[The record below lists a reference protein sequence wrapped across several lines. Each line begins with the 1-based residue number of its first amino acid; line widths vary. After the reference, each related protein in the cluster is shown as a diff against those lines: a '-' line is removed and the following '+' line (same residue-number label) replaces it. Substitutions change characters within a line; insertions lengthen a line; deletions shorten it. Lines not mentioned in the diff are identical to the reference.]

1 MQLHKL
7 KPNESRDED
16 GKPIYLTAEGIEKL
30 YTELSRLKRK
40 LPEAADETARTAE
53 YGDRSDNAEYKQ
65 AKGALRRMHYRIFEI
80 ETQLKHA
87 IAIKID
93 VNAGEIIQLGS
104 TVYLEVDGEEKKFQI
119 VGPDETDPLRGRISY
134 LSPLGA

>member
-16 GKPIYLTAEGIEKL
+16 GKPIYLTLEGIERLQK
-30 YTELSRLKRK
+30 ELARLKTK
-40 LPEAADETARTAE
+40 LPAAADETARTAA

-65 AKGALRRMHYRIFEI
+65 AKGALRRIHYRIFEI

-87 IAIKID
+87 VAIKVD
-93 VNAGEIIQLGS
+93 PKSASVIQMGS
-104 TVYLEVDGEEKKFQI
+104 TVILEIVLEVVMFKMF
-119 VGPDETDPLRGRISY
+119 L
-134 LSPLGA
+134 